1 MPSPTELLSCK
12 GKAAT
17 ADAKYRLK
25 ARKLKS
31 YSEAFHNSHGIGYS
45 QKISTILLGV
55 LLKSILERRHEKG
68 YGVKGMPE
76 CHKKKFGF
84 LWKNKSL
91 KRLVLRKSRIFLA
104 GDGRKQGMIIPVMW
118 SDAGKQMEEYT
129 ARLRYMHICSIYI
142 PKVLK

>member
-25 ARKLKS
+25 A
-31 YSEAFHNSHGIGYS
+31 SE
-45 QKISTILLGV
+45 KISTILLGV

-76 CHKKKFGF
+76 CHKKKVRFPVE
-84 LWKNKSL
+84 NKSL

-118 SDAGKQMEEYT
+118 SDAGKQMEKYT
-129 ARLRYMHICSIYI
+129 AKLCNMHICSIYI

>member
-31 YSEAFHNSHGIGYS
+31 FR
-45 QKISTILLGV
+45 KPSTIPMELGIPKRFLLSY
-55 LLKSILERRHEKG
+55 LAFCWISILQSRHEKG

-76 CHKKKFGF
+76 CHKK
-84 LWKNKSL
+84 SS
-91 KRLVLRKSRIFLA
+91 VSC
-104 GDGRKQGMIIPVMW
+104 
-118 SDAGKQMEEYT
+118 GKQVFKKAGAQEIQNF
-129 ARLRYMHICSIYI
+129 LRSRGGGGSRA
-142 PKVLK
+142 

>member
-1 MPSPTELLSCK
+1 MPSPSELLSCK

-31 YSEAFHNSHGIGYS
+31 FLEAFHNSHGIGYS

-76 CHKKKFGF
+76 CHKKI
-84 LWKNKSL
+84 S
-91 KRLVLRKSRIFLA
+91 VSC
-104 GDGRKQGMIIPVMW
+104 
-118 SDAGKQMEEYT
+118 GKQVFKKAGAQEIQNFPRGGRAEAGHDYT
-129 ARLRYMHICSIYI
+129 CH
-142 PKVLK
+142 VV

>member
-1 MPSPTELLSCK
+1 MPSPSELLSCK

-31 YSEAFHNSHGIGYS
+31 FSEAFHNSHGIGYS
-45 QKISTILLGV
+45 QRFLLSY
-55 LLKSILERRHEKG
+55 LAFCWISILQRRHEKG

-84 LWKNKSL
+84 LWKTSL
-91 KRLVLRKSRIFLA
+91 
-104 GDGRKQGMIIPVMW
+104 
-118 SDAGKQMEEYT
+118 
-129 ARLRYMHICSIYI
+129 
-142 PKVLK
+142 

>member
-31 YSEAFHNSHGIGYS
+31 FLEAFHNSHGIGYS

-55 LLKSILERRHEKG
+55 LLKSILQRRHEKG

-84 LWKNKSL
+84 LWKNKSI
-91 KRLVLRKSRIFLA
+91 KRLVLRKSRIFFEAEGVEA
-104 GDGRKQGMIIPVMW
+104 GLD
-118 SDAGKQMEEYT
+118 Y
-129 ARLRYMHICSIYI
+129 
-142 PKVLK
+142 